1 MGRGL
6 VWNFDFKI
14 VVWQA
19 HRREVMCE
27 SVDQIYLCFGSLLKE
42 NLLPSLHKVG
52 LEQLPLFSKRSRW
65 DGLHTSRSRGAV
77 QLAQEAAGRER
88 PRHKE
93 TVS

>member
-27 SVDQIYLCFGSLLKE
+27 SVDQIYFCVLD
-42 NLLPSLHKVG
+42 HY
-52 LEQLPLFSKRSRW
+52 
-65 DGLHTSRSRGAV
+65 
-77 QLAQEAAGRER
+77 
-88 PRHKE
+88 
-93 TVS
+93 